1 MFGCLVDA
9 AVTARDAA
17 AEVGG
22 WARVENAA
30 CARRLSAGVE
40 ILDRLIAADG
50 SADREQWCIDNW
62 DAAAAEVG
70 AAQNV
75 SLGVASH
82 QLFVGLQLR
91 DRLPRVAE
99 VFAAGAFSYRL
110 VEVVVARTRLVRDP
124 DAMAKIDT
132 EVAAQ
137 IAGWTTLSK
146 NKVQTSVD
154 YWVDRY
160 DPAAVRRSESHARDR
175 YVDIYDPD
183 DGSGTASIQG
193 SLLAT
198 DADALDQRLDAMAA
212 AVCDGD
218 PRTVEQRRSDAL
230 GAWGR
235 GADRLQ
241 CACGSEDC
249 EAAAATTSAVVVHVV
264 AREESLTDDTPAHL
278 DGEATRPQD
287 EPMSPAATDPAY
299 LMGRGMLPAPLL
311 ASKLVGSAKLRPV
324 VHPGDSPP
332 ERRYTPSAALAWFVR
347 CRDLTCR
354 FPGCD
359 EPADHCDL
367 DHTIAYPDGPTQASN
382 LKCLCRKHH
391 LLKTFWGWRDVQ
403 HPDGTVEWV
412 APSGQAYTTRPGSEL
427 LFPTLCRPTA
437 PVVVNRSP
445 DDHLDDAAR
454 SLKTPRRK
462 RTRAQNHARAI
473 EDERRANQPY
483 VDERNKPPPF

>member
-1 MFGCLVDA
+1 MFERLVNG
-9 AVTARDAA
+9 AVTARDTAA
-17 AEVGG
+17 AVGG

-30 CARRLSAGVE
+30 CARRLSASVE

-82 QLFVGLQLR
+82 QLFVGLELR

-99 VFAAGAFSYRL
+99 VFAAGTISYRL

-124 DAMAKIDT
+124 DAIAKIDA

-146 NKVQTSVD
+146 NRVQTSVD

-160 DPAAVRRSESHARDR
+160 DPAAVRHTESNARGR
-175 YVDIYDPD
+175 YVDIYDPN
-183 DGSGTASIQG
+183 DGSGTASIQA

-198 DADALDQRLDAMAA
+198 NADALDQRLDAMAA

-218 PRTVEQRRSDAL
+218 PRTVDQRRSDAL
-230 GAWGR
+230 GALGH

-241 CACGSEDC
+241 CACGREDC
-249 EAAAATTSAVVVHVV
+249 EAAAASSSAVVVHVV
-264 AREESLTDDTPAHL
+264 AREESLTDDTATRL
-278 DGEATRPQD
+278 DGEAPRSED
-287 EPMSPAATDPAY
+287 EPTGRAATDPAY
-299 LMGRGMLPAPLL
+299 LMGGAILPAPLL
-311 ASKLVGSAKLRPV
+311 ASKLAGSAKLKPV

-332 ERRYTPSAALAWFVR
+332 ERRYTPSAELAWFVR

-359 EPADHCDL
+359 EPADHCDV
-367 DHTIAYPDGPTQASN
+367 DHTIAYPKGPTQASN
-382 LKCLCRKHH
+382 LKCLRVSHESLVGVVSYRVK
-391 LLKTFWGWRDVQ
+391 V
-403 HPDGTVEWV
+403 
-412 APSGQAYTTRPGSEL
+412 
-427 LFPTLCRPTA
+427 TA
-437 PVVVNRSP
+437 ACDDSKCLSMCVPVMSI
-445 DDHLDDAAR
+445 
-454 SLKTPRRK
+454 S
-462 RTRAQNHARAI
+462 
-473 EDERRANQPY
+473 
-483 VDERNKPPPF
+483 